1 MQNEIQ
7 KYSEQIQA
15 LCIQHNVKTL
25 FAFGSVL
32 SDKFN
37 SKSDIDLIVDIAD
50 NDPFTYTDNY
60 FDLKF
65 KLENL
70 FNRPV
75 DLLENKALK
84 NPYLKKEIDTTKV
97 LVYGK

>member
-7 KYSEQIQA
+7 KYSQQIEA
-15 LCIQHNVKTL
+15 LCKLHNVKTL

-50 NDPFTYTDNY
+50 SDPFAYTDNY

-84 NPYLKKEIDTTKV
+84 NPYLKEEIDTTKV

>member
-7 KYSEQIQA
+7 KYSQQIQA
-15 LCIQHNVKTL
+15 LCIQHNVRTL

-50 NDPFTYTDNY
+50 SDPFTYTDNY

>member
-7 KYSEQIQA
+7 KYSQQIEA
-15 LCIQHNVKTL
+15 LCILHNVKTL

-37 SKSDIDLIVDIAD
+37 SNSDIDMIVDIAD

>member
-1 MQNEIQ
+1 MPNEIQ
-7 KYSEQIQA
+7 KYKEQIEA
-15 LCIQHNVKTL
+15 LCRQHNVRTL

-32 SDKFN
+32 SDRF
-37 SKSDIDLIVDIAD
+37 SDKSDVDLIVDID
-50 NDPFTYTDNY
+50 DSDPYIYTDNY

-75 DLLENKALK
+75 DLLEDKALR
-84 NPYLKKEIDTTKV
+84 NPYLKKEINNTKV

>member
-7 KYSEQIQA
+7 KYSQQIEA
-15 LCIQHNVKTL
+15 LCKLHNVKTL

-50 NDPFTYTDNY
+50 SDPFAYTDNY

>member
-15 LCIQHNVKTL
+15 LCIQHNVRTL

-50 NDPFTYTDNY
+50 SDPFTYTDNY

>member
-1 MQNEIQ
+1 MNEIQ
-7 KYSEQIQA
+7 KYSQQIEA
-15 LCIQHNVKTL
+15 LCRLHNVKTL

-32 SDKFN
+32 SDKFTAN
-37 SKSDIDLIVDIAD
+37 SDIDLIVDIAD
-50 NDPFTYTDNY
+50 EDPFAYTDNY

-65 KLENL
+65 KLEDL

>member
-15 LCIQHNVKTL
+15 LCIQHNVRTL

-50 NDPFTYTDNY
+50 SDPFTYTEIY
-60 FDLKF
+60 RSWKK
-65 KLENL
+65 KLMNC
-70 FNRPV
+70 
-75 DLLENKALK
+75 
-84 NPYLKKEIDTTKV
+84 
-97 LVYGK
+97 